1 MISHIS
7 VISVDIFLISFNEG
21 IEAQVSG
28 LAFIQQEFLIHLAL
42 ETIWVEQF
50 HVLCSLEVK
59 IIEKAYF
66 K

>member
-1 MISHIS
+1 M
-7 VISVDIFLISFNEG
+7 DIFLISFSEG

-28 LAFIQQEFLIHLAL
+28 IAFIQQEFLIHTAL

-50 HVLCSLEVK
+50 HVLCPLEIK